1 VIAGRVLLDT
11 GPLVAILSRDDRDHQ
26 RCSEA
31 FETFRGILLTTE
43 AVLTEALY
51 LLARVPGGQ
60 WDCLEFFIRGGATL
74 VPVTRATLRRC
85 QSLMAQYEDL
95 PMDFA
100 DATLVALAEDTGI
113 RDVLTLDRKGFQVYR
128 IGKRATFR
136 MLPA

>member
-1 VIAGRVLLDT
+1 M
-11 GPLVAILSRDDRDHQ
+11 
-26 RCSEA
+26 
-31 FETFRGILLTTE
+31 
-43 AVLTEALY
+43 TEALH

-60 WDCLEFFIRGGATL
+60 LDCLEFFIRGGATL
-74 VPVTRATLRRC
+74 VPVTRVTLRRC
-85 QSLMAQYEDL
+85 QGLMAQYEDL

>member
-1 VIAGRVLLDT
+1 LDT

-43 AVLTEALY
+43 AVLTEGMH
-51 LLARVPGGQ
+51 LLRRVPGGQ
-60 WDCLEFFIRGGATL
+60 QDCLEFFARGGAIL
-74 VPVTRATLRRC
+74 VPMTRASLRRY
-85 QSLMAQYEDL
+85 QSLMAQYEDV

-100 DATLVALAEDTGI
+100 DATLVALAEDAGI
-113 RDVLTLDRKGFQVYR
+113 RVVFTLDRKGFQVYR
-128 IGKRATFR
+128 IGKREAFR